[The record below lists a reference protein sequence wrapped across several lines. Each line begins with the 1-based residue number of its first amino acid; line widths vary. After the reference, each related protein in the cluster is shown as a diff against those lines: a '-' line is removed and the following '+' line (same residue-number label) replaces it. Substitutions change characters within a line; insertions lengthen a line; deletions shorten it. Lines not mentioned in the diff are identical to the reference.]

1 MKILNRIPLYLSL
14 GALFACSDEET
25 VSASIQPAEQTFVF
39 AQAGGAAETTVAS
52 TVEWRVSTPKEATE
66 WCKAS
71 RLADV
76 LRISVNENPDSD
88 ERSVTLS
95 LYSDGVT
102 VPVKVEQLGTNP
114 AIKAD
119 RTELN
124 VAGTALEGSVKVTA
138 NIDYTVVPND
148 EWIAVKPEPETR
160 GILQTK
166 EVVFAFERNNTGKK
180 RTGSVTFEPVK
191 DEHKKLA
198 VTLQVVQNFSSM
210 DAGDISDKQ
219 IKIVNAEANQQEK
232 SQEWKKQDIMA
243 SCDGD
248 MSTFYHSPWNSGTT
262 TFPVVLTYHLE
273 EASDVDYLMY
283 TPRQES
289 DNGAWGKIDVE
300 FATGRT
306 EDFVDKESFDL
317 KEQPKDARKVE
328 FAKTHSGVTS
338 VRITIRSGKGSL
350 VTCAELGVYQKN
362 LVVAEELKRIFADEL
377 CTTLNAGIGE
387 EQIKEIKSPFLKDL
401 ATILY
406 KGGYDEYDKEFRVQE
421 YLPYRP
427 VNDLSKEL
435 KTSGYNPFE
444 NPTGLFFKPGD
455 DIVIFVPEELNGE
468 HVSLLLYDFHN
479 KSLGEQRSTE
489 NFPLC
494 PGINVF
500 KTQQGGLAYFS
511 YYTMNY
517 KTAAPIRAHIASG
530 QVNGY
535 FEKGKHDVA
544 NWQTV
549 INKAEY
555 GHFDLKGE
563 KVNMCFPVSVEGGLR
578 QYCKNPEKLIDI
590 YDESIG
596 KEQEMMGIEKYG
608 RTFTNHMFIRTVP
621 YSPGAAAYADEWG
634 VGIYNKSTEHFNDEV
649 CRYKALWANAHEF
662 GHVNQVRPD
671 LKWHGTTEVTNNCY
685 AICIRHELMPWWEKF
700 EDESHN
706 DGRGKSV
713 AGGLLNKY
721 INDKVLPHATTG
733 SIAPWLEEGDAFLK
747 LTPIW
752 QLLCYYRYAEPEHKD
767 WWADIIER
775 MRKKSTPDNK
785 PDGELQIE
793 FMKMACDV
801 LDTDLSEF
809 FELAGMLKPC
819 ELIVNDYGK
828 KTVKIT
834 EAQCRDAKTYMQQRY
849 TKPQAM
855 LHYMSANAIR
865 IFKEKVAVQGT
876 YNQGVNR
883 QGNIVTV
890 QHSVWK
896 NAVAFETYAGE
907 KVTQVAIM
915 GTGVAN
921 STGQLDIKQ
930 LPLSE
935 KAYTE
940 VYYPAKST
948 AIYAVSWDGKRTL
961 VYGDSNGV
969 EKK

>member
-1 MKILNRIPLYLSL
+1 MKLLNRISLYLGLS
-14 GALFACSDEET
+14 ALFACSDEET

-39 AQAGGAAETTVAS
+39 AQAGGSAETTVAS

-71 RLADV
+71 RLVDV

-166 EVVFAFERNNTGKK
+166 EVVFAFERNNTSKK

-219 IKIVNAEANQQEK
+219 IKIVNTEANQQEK
-232 SQEWKKQDIMA
+232 NQEWKKQDIMA

-283 TPRQES
+283 TPRQDS

-328 FAKTHSGVTS
+328 FAKKHSGVTS

-362 LVVAEELKRIFADEL
+362 LAVAEELKRIFADEL
-377 CTTLNAGIGE
+377 CTKLNAGIGE

-401 ATILY
+401 AMILY

-421 YLPYRP
+421 YPPYRP
-427 VNDLSKEL
+427 VNDLAKEL

-468 HVSLLLYDFHN
+468 QVSLLLYDFHN

-489 NFPLC
+489 NFPLY

-517 KTAAPIRAHIASG
+517 NTAASIKVHIASG

-535 FEKGKHDVA
+535 FEKGKHNVGD
-544 NWQTV
+544 WQKI
-549 INKAEY
+549 INNAEY

-563 KVNMCFPVSVEGGLR
+563 KVNMCFPVWAEGGLR
-578 QYCKNPEKLIDI
+578 QYCKDPVKLIDI
-590 YDESIG
+590 YDRYIAMEH
-596 KEQEMMGIEKYG
+596 EMMGINKYN

-621 YSPGAAAYADEWG
+621 GSPGAAAYADGWG
-634 VGIYNKSTEHFNDEV
+634 VGVYNRDTDGLNDET
-649 CRYKALWANAHEF
+649 CAYKKLWMITHEF

-671 LKWHGTTEVTNNCY
+671 LKWIGTTEVTNNCY
-685 AICIRHELMPWWEKF
+685 AVCIRHEVIPWWEKF
-700 EDESHN
+700 EDEQHN
-706 DGRGKSV
+706 DGRGRSV
-713 AGGLLNKY
+713 AGGLINKF
-721 INDKVLPHATTG
+721 INENVLSNASGETIPWIATKDVFMRLC
-733 SIAPWLEEGDAFLK
+733 PL
-747 LTPIW
+747 W
-752 QLLCYYRYAEPEHKD
+752 QLLSYYRYVETDHKD
-767 WWADIIER
+767 WYGDVIEK
-775 MRKKSTPDNK
+775 MRQTNNSNKS
-785 PDGELQIE
+785 DGELQVQ
-793 FMKMACDV
+793 FMKMTSDI
-801 LDTDLSEF
+801 LQKDLSEF
-809 FELAGMLKPC
+809 FENAGMLKPC
-819 ELIVNDYGK
+819 DEQVDDYSTK
-828 KTVKIT
+828 QLRIT
-834 EAQCRDAKTYMQQRY
+834 EAQCQEAKKHMQKY
-849 TKPQAM
+849 SKPKAM
-855 LHYMSANAIR
+855 LKYMSANAIR
-865 IFKEKVAVQGT
+865 IFKEKASVQGT
-876 YNQGVNR
+876 YNQGITT
-883 QGNIVTV
+883 GNMVRTV

-896 NAVAFETYAGE
+896 NAVAFETYAGD
-907 KVTQVAIM
+907 KLTYVAVM
-915 GTGVAN
+915 GTGCQS
-921 STGQLDIKQ
+921 STGLTDEQP
-930 LPLSE
+930 LPLPE
-935 KAYTE
+935 KASTE
-940 VYYPAKST
+940 VYYPAGST